1 MKNWYTDAKKREGGI
16 YLQTIYFSERLLCQ
30 LERLHTVPL
39 TLVEAPAGYGKTTAL
54 KHALRDVPYGALR
67 WHNAQDATV
76 CCDWLVRQIAQKDSA
91 LAQQIFDLY
100 HENGPFVHAK
110 PAEESSLYLMIDNF
124 QVIAAQF
131 PFSVL
136 QLLSALKGTAVH
148 VIFLS
153 RSFWQLPIQDLMH
166 VCYISKKDFFLRKE
180 DIICFAEELGIS
192 LTEKQAIHIQK
203 ETGGWAA
210 VVSLYL
216 QNGCE
221 EVEWKKL
228 SRLMEDLFWR
238 RQEDILKK
246 ALLRLAQF
254 ETVDV
259 EMVRALTEDIADL
272 QQMGEWFYSLPL
284 LYYDAEQQRYCLCAL
299 LRKFLLYRL
308 HNASFLTQWDSYHR
322 CGCWYREHGETKK
335 AVAAF
340 YKVLDYA
347 GILSCDLTGLLFEKF
362 DKLSYT
368 EIAGEILRHCPME
381 TKQRYPLSLLRLCYA
396 LFVDAAFT
404 EYQQLLEEAK
414 SIICD
419 GNDPNLLGEWEL
431 IAAFQ
436 DFPNLEKMEQHYQRA
451 KRLMTAPSVI
461 FTVGEPF
468 LFGSISM
475 WRLFYTKPGEL
486 ERTAE
491 TLERVMKLYN
501 SLTAGHGSGAAELY
515 RGEVCCAQG
524 RFADAEIYGYQALY
538 ASLQRKNA
546 CVTYGAALLLGTNA
560 VYRGDLEAWK
570 RTLDYLEDP
579 AHTYAFLQDTFLDV
593 CMKETVQSYFAMLQP
608 KESRLRKRLQAAS
621 NRLYDLNFTNSA
633 IKGVRI
639 PRIILKKNYHKAI
652 GILEVALKVD
662 ARLIALP
669 SRLFIHTN
677 LALCYFAIGR
687 SRKAAEHLEFT
698 LSLAERDQVLSFA
711 AYFREYLEP
720 LFYLPS
726 VSRKYAAVIQEIRS
740 LPIQNIPAVPEW
752 KAFIPKQENEWE
764 EPLSKRE
771 REIAELAARGLRN
784 GEIAEM
790 LHISEGTVKNH
801 LKIVF
806 RKLNI
811 DRRSSLRGRLR

>member
-30 LERLHTVPL
+30 LERLHIVPL

-100 HENGPFVHAK
+100 HENGPLVHAK

-368 EIAGEILRHCPME
+368 EIAGALRRCGNLW
-381 TKQRYPLSLLRLCYA
+381 LSGVVCVSAKKECLRDLWC
-396 LFVDAAFT
+396 
-404 EYQQLLEEAK
+404 
-414 SIICD
+414 
-419 GNDPNLLGEWEL
+419 
-431 IAAFQ
+431 
-436 DFPNLEKMEQHYQRA
+436 
-451 KRLMTAPSVI
+451 
-461 FTVGEPF
+461 
-468 LFGSISM
+468 
-475 WRLFYTKPGEL
+475 
-486 ERTAE
+486 
-491 TLERVMKLYN
+491 
-501 SLTAGHGSGAAELY
+501 GAASWHQCSLSRRFGGMEANLGLSGGPCAYLCLPAGYLSGCVHEGNGTELF
-515 RGEVCCAQG
+515 CHA
-524 RFADAEIYGYQALY
+524 
-538 ASLQRKNA
+538 
-546 CVTYGAALLLGTNA
+546 
-560 VYRGDLEAWK
+560 
-570 RTLDYLEDP
+570 
-579 AHTYAFLQDTFLDV
+579 
-593 CMKETVQSYFAMLQP
+593 
-608 KESRLRKRLQAAS
+608 
-621 NRLYDLNFTNSA
+621 
-633 IKGVRI
+633 
-639 PRIILKKNYHKAI
+639 
-652 GILEVALKVD
+652 
-662 ARLIALP
+662 
-669 SRLFIHTN
+669 
-677 LALCYFAIGR
+677 
-687 SRKAAEHLEFT
+687 AAEGEQIAKAPAGGIQ
-698 LSLAERDQVLSFA
+698 S
-711 AYFREYLEP
+711 
-720 LFYLPS
+720 
-726 VSRKYAAVIQEIRS
+726 AV
-740 LPIQNIPAVPEW
+740 
-752 KAFIPKQENEWE
+752 
-764 EPLSKRE
+764 
-771 REIAELAARGLRN
+771 
-784 GEIAEM
+784 
-790 LHISEGTVKNH
+790 
-801 LKIVF
+801 
-806 RKLNI
+806 
-811 DRRSSLRGRLR
+811 

>member
-1 MKNWYTDAKKREGGI
+1 M
-16 YLQTIYFSERLLCQ
+16 
-30 LERLHTVPL
+30 PL

-100 HENGPFVHAK
+100 HENGPSVHAK

-166 VCYISKKDFFLRKE
+166 VCYISKEDFFLRKE
-180 DIICFAEELGIS
+180 DIIRFAEKLGIS

-221 EVEWKKL
+221 EVEWEKL

-259 EMVRALTEDIADL
+259 EMVRTLTEDIADL
-272 QQMGEWFYSLPL
+272 KQMGEWFYSLPL
-284 LYYDAEQQRYCLCAL
+284 LHYDAEQQRYCLGAL
-299 LRKFLLYRL
+299 LREFLLYRL

-396 LFVDAAFT
+396 LFADAAFT

-414 SIICD
+414 DIICD

-451 KRLMTAPSVI
+451 
-461 FTVGEPF
+461 
-468 LFGSISM
+468 
-475 WRLFYTKPGEL
+475 
-486 ERTAE
+486 
-491 TLERVMKLYN
+491 
-501 SLTAGHGSGAAELY
+501 
-515 RGEVCCAQG
+515 
-524 RFADAEIYGYQALY
+524 
-538 ASLQRKNA
+538 NA
-546 CVTYGAALLLGTNA
+546 
-560 VYRGDLEAWK
+560 
-570 RTLDYLEDP
+570 
-579 AHTYAFLQDTFLDV
+579 
-593 CMKETVQSYFAMLQP
+593 
-608 KESRLRKRLQAAS
+608 
-621 NRLYDLNFTNSA
+621 
-633 IKGVRI
+633 
-639 PRIILKKNYHKAI
+639 
-652 GILEVALKVD
+652 
-662 ARLIALP
+662 
-669 SRLFIHTN
+669 
-677 LALCYFAIGR
+677 
-687 SRKAAEHLEFT
+687 
-698 LSLAERDQVLSFA
+698 
-711 AYFREYLEP
+711 
-720 LFYLPS
+720 
-726 VSRKYAAVIQEIRS
+726 
-740 LPIQNIPAVPEW
+740 
-752 KAFIPKQENEWE
+752 
-764 EPLSKRE
+764 
-771 REIAELAARGLRN
+771 
-784 GEIAEM
+784 
-790 LHISEGTVKNH
+790 
-801 LKIVF
+801 
-806 RKLNI
+806 
-811 DRRSSLRGRLR
+811 

>member
-1 MKNWYTDAKKREGGI
+1 M
-16 YLQTIYFSERLLCQ
+16 QTIYFSERLLCQ

-100 HENGPFVHAK
+100 HENGSSVHAK

-153 RSFWQLPIQDLMH
+153 RSFWQLPIQDLMQ
-166 VCYISKKDFFLRKE
+166 VCYISKEDFFLRKE
-180 DIICFAEELGIS
+180 DIIRFAEQLGIS

-221 EVEWKKL
+221 EVEWEKL

-259 EMVRALTEDIADL
+259 EMVRTLTEDIADL
-272 QQMGEWFYSLPL
+272 KQMGEWFYSLPL
-284 LYYDAEQQRYCLCAL
+284 LYYDAEQQRYCLGAL
-299 LRKFLLYRL
+299 LREFLLYRL

-322 CGCWYREHGETKK
+322 CGCWYRKHGETKK
-335 AVAAF
+335 A
-340 YKVLDYA
+340 
-347 GILSCDLTGLLFEKF
+347 
-362 DKLSYT
+362 
-368 EIAGEILRHCPME
+368 
-381 TKQRYPLSLLRLCYA
+381 
-396 LFVDAAFT
+396 DAAFT

-414 SIICD
+414 DIICD

-491 TLERVMKLYN
+491 TLERVMQLYN

-546 CVTYGAALLLGTNA
+546 CVTYGAVLLLGTNA
-560 VYRGDLEAWK
+560 VYRGDLAAWK

-752 KAFIPKQENEWE
+752 KAFTPKQENEWE

>member
-1 MKNWYTDAKKREGGI
+1 M
-16 YLQTIYFSERLLCQ
+16 QTIYFSERLLCQ

-100 HENGPFVHAK
+100 HENGPLVHAK

-396 LFVDAAFT
+396 LFADAAFT
-404 EYQQLLEEAK
+404 EYQ
-414 SIICD
+414 
-419 GNDPNLLGEWEL
+419 
-431 IAAFQ
+431 
-436 DFPNLEKMEQHYQRA
+436 
-451 KRLMTAPSVI
+451 
-461 FTVGEPF
+461 
-468 LFGSISM
+468 
-475 WRLFYTKPGEL
+475 
-486 ERTAE
+486 
-491 TLERVMKLYN
+491 
-501 SLTAGHGSGAAELY
+501 
-515 RGEVCCAQG
+515 
-524 RFADAEIYGYQALY
+524 
-538 ASLQRKNA
+538 
-546 CVTYGAALLLGTNA
+546 
-560 VYRGDLEAWK
+560 
-570 RTLDYLEDP
+570 
-579 AHTYAFLQDTFLDV
+579 
-593 CMKETVQSYFAMLQP
+593 
-608 KESRLRKRLQAAS
+608 
-621 NRLYDLNFTNSA
+621 
-633 IKGVRI
+633 
-639 PRIILKKNYHKAI
+639 
-652 GILEVALKVD
+652 
-662 ARLIALP
+662 
-669 SRLFIHTN
+669 
-677 LALCYFAIGR
+677 
-687 SRKAAEHLEFT
+687 
-698 LSLAERDQVLSFA
+698 
-711 AYFREYLEP
+711 
-720 LFYLPS
+720 
-726 VSRKYAAVIQEIRS
+726 
-740 LPIQNIPAVPEW
+740 
-752 KAFIPKQENEWE
+752 
-764 EPLSKRE
+764 
-771 REIAELAARGLRN
+771 
-784 GEIAEM
+784 
-790 LHISEGTVKNH
+790 
-801 LKIVF
+801 
-806 RKLNI
+806 
-811 DRRSSLRGRLR
+811 

>member
-1 MKNWYTDAKKREGGI
+1 MKNWYTDAKKRGGGI

-100 HENGPFVHAK
+100 HENGPLVHAK

-347 GILSCDLTGLLFEKF
+347 GILSCDL
-362 DKLSYT
+362 
-368 EIAGEILRHCPME
+368 
-381 TKQRYPLSLLRLCYA
+381 
-396 LFVDAAFT
+396 
-404 EYQQLLEEAK
+404 
-414 SIICD
+414 
-419 GNDPNLLGEWEL
+419 
-431 IAAFQ
+431 
-436 DFPNLEKMEQHYQRA
+436 
-451 KRLMTAPSVI
+451 TAPSVI

>member
-1 MKNWYTDAKKREGGI
+1 M
-16 YLQTIYFSERLLCQ
+16 QTIYFSERLLCQ

-39 TLVEAPAGYGKTTAL
+39 PLVEAPAGYGKTTAL

-100 HENGPFVHAK
+100 HENGPLVHAK

-396 LFVDAAFT
+396 LFADAAFT

-436 DFPNLEKMEQHYQRA
+436 DFPNLEKLILYVGVEDYGFEADIEIFRPLFSKTRFPKLTYLGIVNSEEQDEIV
-451 KRLMTAPSVI
+451 KM
-461 FTVGEPF
+461 F
-468 LFGSISM
+468 LESDILPQLETMDIS
-475 WRLFYTKPGEL
+475 
-486 ERTAE
+486 
-491 TLERVMKLYN
+491 
-501 SLTAGHGSGAAELY
+501 AGVLKDEGA
-515 RGEVCCAQG
+515 Q
-524 RFADAEIYGYQALY
+524 
-538 ASLQRKNA
+538 
-546 CVTYGAALLLGTNA
+546 LLLDNM
-560 VYRGDLEAWK
+560 DK
-570 RTLDYLEDP
+570 I
-579 AHTYAFLQDTFLDV
+579 AH
-593 CMKETVQSYFAMLQP
+593 
-608 KESRLRKRLQAAS
+608 
-621 NRLYDLNFTNSA
+621 
-633 IKGVRI
+633 
-639 PRIILKKNYHKAI
+639 LKFINMRYNY
-652 GILEVALKVD
+652 
-662 ARLIALP
+662 
-669 SRLFIHTN
+669 
-677 LALCYFAIGR
+677 
-687 SRKAAEHLEFT
+687 
-698 LSLAERDQVLSFA
+698 
-711 AYFREYLEP
+711 
-720 LFYLPS
+720 
-726 VSRKYAAVIQEIRS
+726 
-740 LPIQNIPAVPEW
+740 
-752 KAFIPKQENEWE
+752 
-764 EPLSKRE
+764 LSKGMKKKLQE
-771 REIAELAARGLRN
+771 LPMKIDIAESEEADEDD
-784 GEIAEM
+784 GEMWYYPMITE
-790 LHISEGTVKNH
+790 
-801 LKIVF
+801 
-806 RKLNI
+806 
-811 DRRSSLRGRLR
+811 

>member
-1 MKNWYTDAKKREGGI
+1 M
-16 YLQTIYFSERLLCQ
+16 QTIYFSERLLCQ

-100 HENGPFVHAK
+100 HENGPLVHAK

-259 EMVRALTEDIADL
+259 EMVRALTEDIAD
-272 QQMGEWFYSLPL
+272 
-284 LYYDAEQQRYCLCAL
+284 
-299 LRKFLLYRL
+299 
-308 HNASFLTQWDSYHR
+308 
-322 CGCWYREHGETKK
+322 
-335 AVAAF
+335 
-340 YKVLDYA
+340 
-347 GILSCDLTGLLFEKF
+347 
-362 DKLSYT
+362 
-368 EIAGEILRHCPME
+368 
-381 TKQRYPLSLLRLCYA
+381 
-396 LFVDAAFT
+396 
-404 EYQQLLEEAK
+404 
-414 SIICD
+414 
-419 GNDPNLLGEWEL
+419 
-431 IAAFQ
+431 
-436 DFPNLEKMEQHYQRA
+436 
-451 KRLMTAPSVI
+451 RLMTAPSVI

>member
-1 MKNWYTDAKKREGGI
+1 M
-16 YLQTIYFSERLLCQ
+16 QTIYFSERLLCQ
-30 LERLHTVPL
+30 LEKLHTMPL
-39 TLVEAPAGYGKTTAL
+39 TFIEAPAGYGKTTAL
-54 KHALRDVPYGALR
+54 KHALRDVPHGALR
-67 WHNAQDATV
+67 WHTAQDAAV
-76 CCDWLVRQIAQKDSA
+76 CCDWLVRQAAQKDAA

-100 HENGPFVHAK
+100 HENGVPVSAK
-110 PAEESSLYLMIDNF
+110 PAEESSLYLIIDNF
-124 QVIAAQF
+124 QAIAAQF

-136 QLLSALKGTAVH
+136 QLLSALKDAAVH

-153 RSFWQLPIQDLMH
+153 RSFSQLPIQDLMQ
-166 VCYISKKDFFLRKE
+166 VCYLSKEDFLLRQE
-180 DIICFAEELGIS
+180 DIIRFAEELGIS
-192 LTEKQAIHIQK
+192 LTEKQALHIQK
-203 ETGGWAA
+203 KTGGWAA
-210 VVSLYL
+210 IVSLYL

-228 SRLMEDLFWR
+228 SLLMEDLFWR
-238 RQEDILKK
+238 RQEDILQR

-254 ETVDV
+254 ETVDI

-272 QQMGEWFYSLPL
+272 KQIGHLLNSLPL
-284 LYYDAEQQRYCLCAL
+284 LCYDAEREQYSPCAL
-299 LRKFLLYRL
+299 LREFLLYRL
-308 HNASFLTQWDSYHR
+308 QNASFLTQWDSYHR

-340 YKVLDYA
+340 HKVLDYE
-347 GILSCDLTGLLFEKF
+347 GILSCDLTGLLLEKF
-362 DKLSYT
+362 DKLSFT

-381 TKQRYPLSLLRLCYA
+381 TKQKYPLSLLRLCYA
-396 LFVDAAFT
+396 LFADAAFA

-414 SIICD
+414 DIICE

-436 DFPNLEKMEQHYQRA
+436 DFPHLEKMEQHYQRA

-461 FTVGEPF
+461 FTEKEPF

-491 TLERVMKLYN
+491 ILERVMQLYN

-515 RGEVCCAQG
+515 RGEIACMQG
-524 RFADAEIYGYQALY
+524 NFADAEIYGYQALY

-560 VYRGDLEAWK
+560 VYHGDLVTWK
-570 RTLDYLEDP
+570 RILDYLEDP
-579 AHTYAFLQDTFLDV
+579 AHTYAFLRNTFLDV
-593 CMKETVQSYFAMLQP
+593 CMKETVQSYLAMLQP
-608 KESRLRKRLQAAS
+608 DESKTRKRLQSSS
-621 NRLYDLNFTNSA
+621 NRLYDLNFTNST
-633 IKGVRI
+633 IKGARI
-639 PRIILKKNYHKAI
+639 SRIILKRNYHKAI
-652 GILEVALKVD
+652 GVLEVALKID
-662 ARLIALP
+662 ARLLAL
-669 SRLFIHTN
+669 SAQLFIHTN

-687 SRKAAEHLEFT
+687 SQKAAEHLEFT
-698 LSLAERDQVLSFA
+698 LSLAERDQVIAFP

-720 LFYLPS
+720 LFYLPAL
-726 VSRKYAAVIQEIRS
+726 SRKYAAVIQEIRS
-740 LPIQNIPAVPEW
+740 LPIQNLPAVPEW
-752 KAFIPKQENEWE
+752 KAFIPRQEDELE

>member
-1 MKNWYTDAKKREGGI
+1 MAFFCAFPGFLAQSVKNWYTDAKKRGGGI

-100 HENGPFVHAK
+100 HENGPLVHAK

-396 LFVDAAFT
+396 LFADAAFT

-414 SIICD
+414 GIICD

-570 RTLDYLEDP
+570 RILDY
-579 AHTYAFLQDTFLDV
+579 
-593 CMKETVQSYFAMLQP
+593 
-608 KESRLRKRLQAAS
+608 
-621 NRLYDLNFTNSA
+621 
-633 IKGVRI
+633 
-639 PRIILKKNYHKAI
+639 
-652 GILEVALKVD
+652 LEVALKVD

-669 SRLFIHTN
+669 SQLFIHTN

>member
-1 MKNWYTDAKKREGGI
+1 M
-16 YLQTIYFSERLLCQ
+16 QTIYFSERLLCQ

-322 CGCWYREHGETKK
+322 CGCWYRETN
-335 AVAAF
+335 F
-340 YKVLDYA
+340 LPPP
-347 GILSCDLTGLLFEKF
+347 LLNLQHPININIFLHHPHF
-362 DKLSYT
+362 ISTHPPKLNLITTFTIFSQM
-368 EIAGEILRHCPME
+368 IRHFLIPH
-381 TKQRYPLSLLRLCYA
+381 SLLL
-396 LFVDAAFT
+396 T
-404 EYQQLLEEAK
+404 
-414 SIICD
+414 
-419 GNDPNLLGEWEL
+419 
-431 IAAFQ
+431 
-436 DFPNLEKMEQHYQRA
+436 QHP
-451 KRLMTAPSVI
+451 TS
-461 FTVGEPF
+461 
-468 LFGSISM
+468 S
-475 WRLFYTKPGEL
+475 
-486 ERTAE
+486 
-491 TLERVMKLYN
+491 N
-501 SLTAGHGSGAAELY
+501 SLSKILHPKNPFHKHLKLFLSPIPPQSRWHIPPY
-515 RGEVCCAQG
+515 
-524 RFADAEIYGYQALY
+524 IYPFIINPPY
-538 ASLQRKNA
+538 LQ
-546 CVTYGAALLLGTNA
+546 THF
-560 VYRGDLEAWK
+560 
-570 RTLDYLEDP
+570 
-579 AHTYAFLQDTFLDV
+579 HTT
-593 CMKETVQSYFAMLQP
+593 
-608 KESRLRKRLQAAS
+608 
-621 NRLYDLNFTNSA
+621 
-633 IKGVRI
+633 
-639 PRIILKKNYHKAI
+639 NYHK
-652 GILEVALKVD
+652 
-662 ARLIALP
+662 
-669 SRLFIHTN
+669 H
-677 LALCYFAIGR
+677 
-687 SRKAAEHLEFT
+687 
-698 LSLAERDQVLSFA
+698 SFPTHHP
-711 AYFREYLEP
+711 FP
-720 LFYLPS
+720 
-726 VSRKYAAVIQEIRS
+726 
-740 LPIQNIPAVPEW
+740 
-752 KAFIPKQENEWE
+752 
-764 EPLSKRE
+764 
-771 REIAELAARGLRN
+771 
-784 GEIAEM
+784 
-790 LHISEGTVKNH
+790 T
-801 LKIVF
+801 
-806 RKLNI
+806 
-811 DRRSSLRGRLR
+811 

>member
-1 MKNWYTDAKKREGGI
+1 M
-16 YLQTIYFSERLLCQ
+16 QTIYFSERLLCR
-30 LERLHTVPL
+30 LEQLHTMPL

-54 KHALRDVPYGALR
+54 KHALRDVPHGALR
-67 WHNAQDATV
+67 WHNAQDAAV

-100 HENGPFVHAK
+100 NENGVPVHAK

-124 QVIAAQF
+124 QTIATQF

-136 QLLSALKGTAVH
+136 QLLSALKDAAVH

-153 RSFWQLPIQDLMH
+153 RSFLRLPIQDLMQ
-166 VCYISKKDFFLRKE
+166 VCYISKEDFLFQGE
-180 DIICFAEELGIS
+180 DIIRFAEKLGIS
-192 LTEKQAIHIQK
+192 LTEKQALHIRK
-203 ETGGWAA
+203 KTGGWAA
-210 VVSLYL
+210 IVSLYL

-228 SRLMEDLFWR
+228 SLLMEDLFWR
-238 RQEDILKK
+238 RQEDILQR

-254 ETVDV
+254 EAVDV
-259 EMVRALTEDIADL
+259 EMVRVLTEDIADL
-272 QQMGEWFYSLPL
+272 KEIGYLLYSLPL
-284 LYYDAEQQRYCLCAL
+284 LHYDAERGRYSPCPL
-299 LRKFLLYRL
+299 LREFLLYRL
-308 HNASFLTQWDSYHR
+308 QNASFLTQWDSYHR

-340 YKVLDYA
+340 HKVLDYE
-347 GILSCDLTGLLFEKF
+347 GILSCDLTGLLLEKF

-381 TKQRYPLSLLRLCYA
+381 TKQKYPLSLLRLCYA
-396 LFVDAAFT
+396 LFADAAFA

-414 SIICD
+414 DIICE

-461 FTVGEPF
+461 FTEREPF

-491 TLERVMKLYN
+491 TLERVMQLYN

-515 RGEVCCAQG
+515 RGELACMQG
-524 RFADAEIYGYQALY
+524 NFADAEIYGYQALY

-560 VYRGDLEAWK
+560 VYHGDMVTWK

-579 AHTYAFLQDTFLDV
+579 AHTYPFLRNTFLDV
-593 CMKETVQSYFAMLQP
+593 CMKETVQSYLAMLQP
-608 KESRLRKRLQAAS
+608 EESRTRKRLQSAS
-621 NRLYDLNFTNSA
+621 NRLYDLNFTNST
-633 IKGVRI
+633 IKGARI
-639 PRIILKKNYHKAI
+639 SRIILKKNYHKAI
-652 GILEVALKVD
+652 GILEVALKID
-662 ARLIALP
+662 ARLLAL
-669 SRLFIHTN
+669 SAQLFIHTN

-687 SRKAAEHLEFT
+687 SRKATEHLEFT
-698 LSLAERDQVLSFA
+698 LSLAERDQVIAFP

-720 LFYLPS
+720 LFYLPAL
-726 VSRKYAAVIQEIRS
+726 SRKYAVVIQEIRS
-740 LPIQNIPAVPEW
+740 LPIQNLPAVPEW
-752 KAFIPKQENEWE
+752 KAFIPRQEDEPE

>member
-1 MKNWYTDAKKREGGI
+1 MRKRKSCMAFFCAFWGFLAQSVKNWYTDAKKREGGI

-30 LERLHTVPL
+30 LERLHIVPL

-54 KHALRDVPYGALR
+54 KHALRDVPHGALR

-100 HENGPFVHAK
+100 HENGPLVHAK

-259 EMVRALTEDIADL
+259 EMVRTLTEDIADL

-396 LFVDAAFT
+396 LFADAAFT

-436 DFPNLEKMEQHYQRA
+436 DFPNLEKWN
-451 KRLMTAPSVI
+451 
-461 FTVGEPF
+461 
-468 LFGSISM
+468 SII
-475 WRLFYTKPGEL
+475 
-486 ERTAE
+486 
-491 TLERVMKLYN
+491 
-501 SLTAGHGSGAAELY
+501 SG
-515 RGEVCCAQG
+515 Q
-524 RFADAEIYGYQALY
+524 
-538 ASLQRKNA
+538 NA
-546 CVTYGAALLLGTNA
+546 
-560 VYRGDLEAWK
+560 
-570 RTLDYLEDP
+570 
-579 AHTYAFLQDTFLDV
+579 
-593 CMKETVQSYFAMLQP
+593 
-608 KESRLRKRLQAAS
+608 
-621 NRLYDLNFTNSA
+621 
-633 IKGVRI
+633 
-639 PRIILKKNYHKAI
+639 
-652 GILEVALKVD
+652 
-662 ARLIALP
+662 
-669 SRLFIHTN
+669 
-677 LALCYFAIGR
+677 
-687 SRKAAEHLEFT
+687 
-698 LSLAERDQVLSFA
+698 
-711 AYFREYLEP
+711 
-720 LFYLPS
+720 
-726 VSRKYAAVIQEIRS
+726 
-740 LPIQNIPAVPEW
+740 
-752 KAFIPKQENEWE
+752 
-764 EPLSKRE
+764 
-771 REIAELAARGLRN
+771 
-784 GEIAEM
+784 
-790 LHISEGTVKNH
+790 
-801 LKIVF
+801 
-806 RKLNI
+806 
-811 DRRSSLRGRLR
+811 

>member
-1 MKNWYTDAKKREGGI
+1 M
-16 YLQTIYFSERLLCQ
+16 QTIYFSERLLCQ

-100 HENGPFVHAK
+100 HENGPLVHAK

-347 GILSCDLTGLLFEKF
+347 GILSCDL
-362 DKLSYT
+362 
-368 EIAGEILRHCPME
+368 
-381 TKQRYPLSLLRLCYA
+381 
-396 LFVDAAFT
+396 
-404 EYQQLLEEAK
+404 
-414 SIICD
+414 
-419 GNDPNLLGEWEL
+419 
-431 IAAFQ
+431 
-436 DFPNLEKMEQHYQRA
+436 
-451 KRLMTAPSVI
+451 TAPSVI

>member
-1 MKNWYTDAKKREGGI
+1 MQDQSIYEKLREYAKSDAYPFHMPGHKRKVEAKKYTLSYDEYENNVNLLDKILKDKHLSEYKQITIGCWDYEGGDCSAL
-16 YLQTIYFSERLLCQ
+16 LQGMIENKEKFAQIEGLFWGDIEQEEQEISWIEQADISPLLDAMPKLKDLKIKGTNNLRL
-30 LERLHTVPL
+30 
-39 TLVEAPAGYGKTTAL
+39 GKTSRPE
-54 KHALRDVPYGALR
+54 LR
-67 WHNAQDATV
+67 
-76 CCDWLVRQIAQKDSA
+76 
-91 LAQQIFDLY
+91 
-100 HENGPFVHAK
+100 
-110 PAEESSLYLMIDNF
+110 SLEI
-124 QVIAAQF
+124 I
-131 PFSVL
+131 S
-136 QLLSALKGTAVH
+136 GG
-148 VIFLS
+148 
-153 RSFWQLPIQDLMH
+153 LP
-166 VCYISKKDFFLRKE
+166 
-180 DIICFAEELGIS
+180 
-192 LTEKQAIHIQK
+192 TE
-203 ETGGWAA
+203 
-210 VVSLYL
+210 VV
-216 QNGCE
+216 
-221 EVEWKKL
+221 
-228 SRLMEDLFWR
+228 
-238 RQEDILKK
+238 EDIL
-246 ALLRLAQF
+246 
-254 ETVDV
+254 
-259 EMVRALTEDIADL
+259 
-272 QQMGEWFYSLPL
+272 GS
-284 LYYDAEQQRYCLCAL
+284 
-299 LRKFLLYRL
+299 
-308 HNASFLTQWDSYHR
+308 
-322 CGCWYREHGETKK
+322 
-335 AVAAF
+335 
-340 YKVLDYA
+340 
-347 GILSCDLTGLLFEKF
+347 
-362 DKLSYT
+362 
-368 EIAGEILRHCPME
+368 
-381 TKQRYPLSLLRLCYA
+381 
-396 LFVDAAFT
+396 
-404 EYQQLLEEAK
+404 
-414 SIICD
+414 
-419 GNDPNLLGEWEL
+419 
-431 IAAFQ
+431 

-579 AHTYAFLQDTFLDV
+579 ALTYAFLQDTFLDV

-621 NRLYDLNFTNSA
+621 NRLYDLNFTSSA

-652 GILEVALKVD
+652 RILEVALKVD

-726 VSRKYAAVIQEIRS
+726 VSRKYAAVIQETRS

>member
-1 MKNWYTDAKKREGGI
+1 M
-16 YLQTIYFSERLLCQ
+16 QTIYFSERLLCQ

-259 EMVRALTEDIADL
+259 EMVRTLTEDIADL

-340 YKVLDYA
+340 
-347 GILSCDLTGLLFEKF
+347 
-362 DKLSYT
+362 
-368 EIAGEILRHCPME
+368 
-381 TKQRYPLSLLRLCYA
+381 
-396 LFVDAAFT
+396 
-404 EYQQLLEEAK
+404 
-414 SIICD
+414 
-419 GNDPNLLGEWEL
+419 
-431 IAAFQ
+431 Q

-491 TLERVMKLYN
+491 TLERVMQLYN

-570 RTLDYLEDP
+570 RILDYLEDP
-579 AHTYAFLQDTFLDV
+579 AHTYAFLRDSFLDV

-669 SRLFIHTN
+669 SQLFIHTN

-811 DRRSSLRGRLR
+811 DRRSSLRGRLC

>member
-1 MKNWYTDAKKREGGI
+1 M
-16 YLQTIYFSERLLCQ
+16 QTIYFSERLLCQ

-100 HENGPFVHAK
+100 HENGPLVHAK

-396 LFVDAAFT
+396 LFADAAFT

-414 SIICD
+414 GIICD

-436 DFPNLEKMEQHYQRA
+436 DFPNLEKLILYVGVEDYGFEADIEIFRPLFSKERFPKLTYLGLVNSEEQDSIVE
-451 KRLMTAPSVI
+451 M
-461 FTVGEPF
+461 F
-468 LFGSISM
+468 LESDILPQLETMDISAGTLKDEGAQLLLDNM
-475 WRLFYTKPGEL
+475 DKIAHLKFINMRYNYLSKEMKKQLQSLPMKIDIAETEEADEYDGEL
-486 ERTAE
+486 WYYPMITE
-491 TLERVMKLYN
+491 
-501 SLTAGHGSGAAELY
+501 
-515 RGEVCCAQG
+515 
-524 RFADAEIYGYQALY
+524 
-538 ASLQRKNA
+538 
-546 CVTYGAALLLGTNA
+546 
-560 VYRGDLEAWK
+560 
-570 RTLDYLEDP
+570 
-579 AHTYAFLQDTFLDV
+579 
-593 CMKETVQSYFAMLQP
+593 
-608 KESRLRKRLQAAS
+608 
-621 NRLYDLNFTNSA
+621 
-633 IKGVRI
+633 
-639 PRIILKKNYHKAI
+639 
-652 GILEVALKVD
+652 
-662 ARLIALP
+662 
-669 SRLFIHTN
+669 
-677 LALCYFAIGR
+677 
-687 SRKAAEHLEFT
+687 
-698 LSLAERDQVLSFA
+698 
-711 AYFREYLEP
+711 
-720 LFYLPS
+720 
-726 VSRKYAAVIQEIRS
+726 
-740 LPIQNIPAVPEW
+740 
-752 KAFIPKQENEWE
+752 
-764 EPLSKRE
+764 
-771 REIAELAARGLRN
+771 
-784 GEIAEM
+784 
-790 LHISEGTVKNH
+790 
-801 LKIVF
+801 
-806 RKLNI
+806 
-811 DRRSSLRGRLR
+811 

>member
-1 MKNWYTDAKKREGGI
+1 M
-16 YLQTIYFSERLLCQ
+16 QTIYFSERLLCQ

-100 HENGPFVHAK
+100 HENGPLVHAK

-259 EMVRALTEDIADL
+259 EMVRTLTEDIADL

-335 AVAAF
+335 AV
-340 YKVLDYA
+340 
-347 GILSCDLTGLLFEKF
+347 
-362 DKLSYT
+362 
-368 EIAGEILRHCPME
+368 
-381 TKQRYPLSLLRLCYA
+381 
-396 LFVDAAFT
+396 
-404 EYQQLLEEAK
+404 
-414 SIICD
+414 
-419 GNDPNLLGEWEL
+419 
-431 IAAFQ
+431 AAFQ